1 MTEEH
6 TDNMAADRLSYRW
19 REMIVEAMRSE
30 IFAGDLAGTC
40 NQLAKS
46 IFV

>member
-1 MTEEH
+1 MAEEQ
-6 TDNMAADRLSYRW
+6 TDKMAADRLRYRW

-30 IFAGDLAGTC
+30 IFAGDLAWTY